1 MRDKTEYM
9 VVEFSKAILLYGIVA
24 LSLIGLGL
32 FSFITLEHEGHWLT
46 GMNNQ
51 VVCLT
56 DDLCVCIFPKQPNRR
71 GTNKYSKWWLDFVLS
86 SR

>member
-32 FSFITLEHEGHWLT
+32 FSFISICSKSKASTSFL
-46 GMNNQ
+46 
-51 VVCLT
+51 VVKVSMLSVRNFIWEVFLSLI
-56 DDLCVCIFPKQPNRR
+56 DLPK
-71 GTNKYSKWWLDFVLS
+71 
-86 SR
+86 